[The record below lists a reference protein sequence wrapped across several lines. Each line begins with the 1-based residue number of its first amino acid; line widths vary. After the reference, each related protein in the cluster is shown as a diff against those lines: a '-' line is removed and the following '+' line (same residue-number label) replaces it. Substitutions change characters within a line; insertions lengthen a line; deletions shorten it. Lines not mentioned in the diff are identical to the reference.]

1 LKRYWKLL
9 LVPTEQLNF
18 EQFKKWTNFPY
29 WIAATDVVH
38 QLLSLDSE
46 LEQTYQVLNSV
57 RSAVQHQDWHNY
69 NAAFWNNKTYSE
81 EMKNTIKTLES
92 HHDEIRNTF
101 TTHYS
106 NGPLEGSNNKIKA
119 IKRASFGYRSFWR
132 FRTRV
137 LYVFKIKT
145 KRALITK

>member
-1 LKRYWKLL
+1 M
-9 LVPTEQLNF
+9 P
-18 EQFKKWTNFPY
+18 
-29 WIAATDVVH
+29 ATDVVD

-46 LEQTYQVLNSV
+46 LKQTYQVLNNV
-57 RSAVQHQDWHNY
+57 RTAIQHQDWHNY
-69 NAAFWNNKTYSE
+69 NAIFWHHTAYSE
-81 EMKNTIKTLES
+81 EMKNTLKTLEA
-92 HHDEIRNTF
+92 HHDEIHNTF
-101 TTHYS
+101 TTPYS

-137 LYVFKIKT
+137 LYVFKVKT